1 MADLKHGDKG
11 EAVKQL
17 QDELNEVMS
26 LKEDGEFGP
35 MTEAMV
41 KAFQT
46 MHRLTADGI
55 VGALTAA
62 ALAKAKADADS
73 SSAG

>member
-1 MADLKHGDKG
+1 MTDLKHGDKG

-46 MHRLTADGI
+46 MHGLTADGI
-55 VGALTAA
+55 VGPLTNA
-62 ALAKAKADADS
+62 ALAKAKA
-73 SSAG
+73 GG